1 MFVFMKVE
9 TMMTKTLSV
18 ALSSLGL
25 NHVGAPLG
33 EARLVVLCLH
43 GRGANAA
50 DILGIGPAIGL
61 ADIAYVAP
69 DAAGG
74 AWYPRP
80 FMEPFAANEPA
91 LSAALDRVGS
101 ILDGLAA
108 EGFGAERTVL
118 AGFSQGACLG
128 LEHAARHPGR
138 LASVLGFSGGRIG
151 PVVEPFYGDP
161 DLAGLPVF
169 MGCSERDPFIPA
181 PRVRETAAQFTA
193 RGAKV
198 EMRLYPEPGHTIN
211 GDEIGLARAMLGAI
225 G

>member
-1 MFVFMKVE
+1 
-9 TMMTKTLSV
+9 MMTTTLPA

-25 NHVGAPLG
+25 SHSGAPLG
-33 EARLVVLCLH
+33 EARLAMLCLH

-61 ADIAYVAP
+61 PDIAYVAP
-69 DAAGG
+69 DAPGG

-80 FMEPFAANEPA
+80 FMEPLEANAPH
-91 LSAALDRVGS
+91 LSMAFDRVS
-101 ILDGLAA
+101 AILDGLAA

-118 AGFSQGACLG
+118 TGFSQGACLS
-128 LEHAARHPGR
+128 LEFAARHPGR
-138 LASVLGFSGGRIG
+138 VAAILAFSGGRIG
-151 PVVEPFYGDP
+151 PAVEPFEGAP
-161 DLAGLPVF
+161 DLARLPVF

-181 PRVRETAAQFTA
+181 PRVRETAAHFTA

-211 GDEIGLARAMLGAI
+211 GDEIATARAMIEAI